1 MLRNVFGCPVQ
12 LRLRERVRIEA
23 DALPRLPRGVRLRD
37 DPIRAMTLLLAPE
50 RVLYP
55 DETGVAILR
64 ECNGRSTV
72 VEIAARLAD
81 RFEAPALQIQHDVI
95 ELLQGLA
102 DRGYVDVVGVGDVGD
117 AADRVADRT
126 PTAVS

>member
-1 MLRNVFGCPVQ
+1 
-12 LRLRERVRIEA
+12 
-23 DALPRLPRGVRLRD
+23 
-37 DPIRAMTLLLAPE
+37 MTLLLAPE